1 MTVVN
6 SLGLSVTC
14 QSSEIILF
22 CGYERILFTGLQED
36 MLQYLKMILEFVG
49 TPEMRTPILFIINK
63 ASHLSQGHLE

>member
-14 QSSEIILF
+14 QSSKIIIF

-36 MLQYLKMILEFVG
+36 MLQPKDDIRFVV
-49 TPEMRTPILFIINK
+49 TPEMRTPILFNK
-63 ASHLSQGHLE
+63 ASHLFQGHLK